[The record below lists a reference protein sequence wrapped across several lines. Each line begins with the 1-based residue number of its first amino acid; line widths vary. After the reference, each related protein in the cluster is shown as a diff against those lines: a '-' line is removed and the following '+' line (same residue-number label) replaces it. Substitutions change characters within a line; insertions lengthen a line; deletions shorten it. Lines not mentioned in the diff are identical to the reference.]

1 MEEMPSSLR
10 KSGNGSRFLLE
21 DFEPAYLRLWR
32 EGRVAERVEAALRE
46 LEDCHACPR
55 NCGVNRLKNET
66 RACNTG
72 RYAIVSSAF
81 PHFGE
86 EDCLRGWNGSGT
98 IFFGLC
104 NLRCAFCQN
113 WDISQK
119 LEGKESG
126 PQEIAALMLSL
137 QNRGCHNINFVTPEH
152 VAPQVIEAIAAAI
165 PMGLRL
171 PIVYNTSAYDAL
183 SSLRL
188 MEGLVDIYM
197 PDFKFWKPLT
207 SVLLSRARDYPDRA
221 REAILEM
228 HRQVGPLKLGPDGL
242 ARRGVLVRHLVMPG
256 ETEEAAAIFEWLAR
270 EVSTDTYV
278 NIMGQY
284 RPEYLVGQTDPGGKV
299 RYAEINRLPFAEEM
313 EAAREAARRAG
324 LWRFD
329 RRAQLSPLLR
339 LVALAS

>member
-1 MEEMPSSLR
+1 MPR
-10 KSGNGSRFLLE
+10 AQAVDRRFILE
-21 DFEPAYLRLWR
+21 DFEPAYLALWR
-32 EGRVAERVEAALRE
+32 EGRLEERVAAALKE

-55 NCGVNRLKNET
+55 NCGVNRLKNQT

-72 RYAIVSSAF
+72 RYAVVSSAF

-119 LEGKESG
+119 QEGGERG
-126 PQEIAALMLSL
+126 PREIALLMLDL
-137 QNRGCHNINFVTPEH
+137 QSRGCHNINFVTPEH
-152 VAPQVIEAIAAAI
+152 VAPQVIEAIAAAV
-165 PMGLRL
+165 PMGLTL

-183 SSLRL
+183 PSLRL
-188 MEGLVDIYM
+188 LEGLIDIYM
-197 PDFKFWKPLT
+197 PDFKFWKPET
-207 SVLLSRARDYPDRA
+207 SVLLSRARDYPERA

-228 HRQVGPLKLGPDGL
+228 HRQVGPLRFGRDGL

-256 ETEEAAAIFEWLAR
+256 QTEEAAAIFDWLAR
-270 EVSTDTYV
+270 EVSPDTYLNV
-278 NIMGQY
+278 MAQY
-284 RPEYLVGQTDPGGKV
+284 RPEYLVGETDPSGKV
-299 RYAEINRLPFAEEM
+299 RYESINRRPWAEEM
-313 EAAREAARRAG
+313 EGAFAAARRAG

-329 RRAQLSPLLR
+329 ERRGPRELPR
-339 LVALAS
+339 LARAS